1 MFRLLVIA
9 IAFALLTA
17 CASTATTKQASA
29 DDEPGPGADN
39 STSAPP
45 PEPAVAKPPERPFP
59 DDSLYPLLVAE
70 FALRRRAY
78 DVALDQYL
86 EQSRILRDAGVSA
99 HTTHL
104 TQFMQR
110 EREALQAA
118 RLWVEL
124 DPHNAEANNTVAN
137 LLVRQG
143 RSIEALPYMAEVER
157 QGEVANFPLLLN
169 GFNRLDEQQ
178 RGHLVSG
185 INAVASEFP
194 GNTRLLLT
202 QALIHAEFDQ
212 YNQALEKLEEIFS
225 QEPYQPQ
232 AILLEAKILLT
243 QHAKKPY
250 ARLQRALQ
258 DNPEDKRLRLQYA
271 RLLTTS
277 DLAAAREQ
285 FEILSA
291 QSPRDGDLLL
301 SLALINREIGDDLA
315 AKAYLGQML
324 ALEQRVDEAHYYL
337 GRIAENEGDAQS
349 AVSHYMQVEEG
360 REYLQANSRIGH
372 ILIAA
377 GQLEKSHDWFNQQRA
392 EKPLGREQLYGLE
405 ADLLIQA
412 GATAEAMQV
421 LNQSLAETP
430 ETTSLLYAR
439 SMLAEQRDDLVQME
453 ADLRAIIANEPDNS
467 TALNALG
474 YSLANRTERYEE
486 ALALISQALALEPD
500 EPAIL
505 DSMGWVLYRTGRY
518 EEALDYL
525 TRAYAEFPDP
535 EVAAHLG
542 EVLWVNGDTDA
553 ATQVWQGALLK
564 DPNHAILL
572 STLERLGISSL
583 NSGKPP
589 LDSAI
594 ETPS

>member
-1 MFRLLVIA
+1 
-9 IAFALLTA
+9 
-17 CASTATTKQASA
+17 
-29 DDEPGPGADN
+29 
-39 STSAPP
+39 
-45 PEPAVAKPPERPFP
+45 
-59 DDSLYPLLVAE
+59 
-70 FALRRRAY
+70 
-78 DVALDQYL
+78 
-86 EQSRILRDAGVSA
+86 
-99 HTTHL
+99 
-104 TQFMQR
+104 MQ
-110 EREALQAA
+110 Q
-118 RLWVEL
+118 
-124 DPHNAEANNTVAN
+124 
-137 LLVRQG
+137 
-143 RSIEALPYMAEVER
+143 
-157 QGEVANFPLLLN
+157 
-169 GFNRLDEQQ
+169 
-178 RGHLVSG
+178 
-185 INAVASEFP
+185 
-194 GNTRLLLT
+194 
-202 QALIHAEFDQ
+202 
-212 YNQALEKLEEIFS
+212 
-225 QEPYQPQ
+225 
-232 AILLEAKILLT
+232 
-243 QHAKKPY
+243 
-250 ARLQRALQ
+250 ALQ

-349 AVSHYMQVEEG
+349 ALSHYRQVEEG

-377 GQLEKSHDWFNQQRA
+377 GQLEKNHAWFNQQRA

-412 GATAEAMQV
+412 GATTEAMQV
-421 LNQSLAETP
+421 LNQALAEIP

-439 SMLAEQRDDLVQME
+439 SMLAEQQDDLVQME

-474 YSLANRTERYEE
+474 YSLANRTERYDE

-505 DSMGWVLYRTGRY
+505 DSMGWVLYRKGRY

-564 DPNHAILL
+564 DPNHKILL